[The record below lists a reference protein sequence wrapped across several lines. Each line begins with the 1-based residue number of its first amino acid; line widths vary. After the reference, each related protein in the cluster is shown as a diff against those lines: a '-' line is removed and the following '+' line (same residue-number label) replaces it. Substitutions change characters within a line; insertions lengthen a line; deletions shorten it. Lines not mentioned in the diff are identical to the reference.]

1 MTEHCN
7 TILGFRRMGV
17 LNDQML
23 CWELII
29 DGCYKNGV
37 ALATALSLFFFSLYM
52 EDLVGRFRRV
62 VAILYDP
69 KINAYPYSLSH
80 NSSLRLINL
89 NQPQFSFS

>member
-37 ALATALSLFFFSLYM
+37 ALATALSLFFLCFSSLYM
-52 EDLVGRFRRV
+52 WRIWSAGF
-62 VAILYDP
+62 AG
-69 KINAYPYSLSH
+69 
-80 NSSLRLINL
+80 
-89 NQPQFSFS
+89 